1 MSSASTRDSNERTR
15 RFLKRDYSRVIDEI
29 NKLSKAT
36 ITIDVAEQL
45 NTYRLPLAETKS
57 KLDTM
62 YMDYIGLL
70 DVSNVEEKN

>member
-1 MSSASTRDSNERTR
+1 MSSASTYNSCERTR

-29 NKLSKAT
+29 NKLVKAT
-36 ITIDVAEQL
+36 ITIEAEQF
-45 NTYRLPLAETKS
+45 NTYWLSLAETKS

-70 DVSNVEEKN
+70 DVSNAEEKN